1 MSEPIT
7 KVGMTPC
14 HPGEFIREEILNEL
28 HLPAR
33 GHAVNA
39 PDLFI
44 LERYQATDSAVV
56 ADPKASL
63 TRAAISPLLSGVVR
77 INCLAMRPT
86 APRAV

>member
-33 GHAVNA
+33 GHAVTH
-39 PDLFI
+39 PTSSF
-44 LERYQATDSAVV
+44 
-56 ADPKASL
+56 
-63 TRAAISPLLSGVVR
+63 LSGTR
-77 INCLAMRPT
+77 RQIQLWSLIPRRP
-86 APRAV
+86 